1 MAERM
6 GARKPFSDKNVSD
19 VPDQSGVY
27 NFINQAGQI
36 VYTGSAGAGR
46 LQDRLREHLLAGD
59 IPGATRF
66 QIRPTSSTA
75 EARKVEQQL
84 IKRNQPRHNTRGK

>member
-6 GARKPFSDKNVSD
+6 GGRKPFSDKNVSD

-36 VYTGSAGAGR
+36 VYTGSAG
-46 LQDRLREHLLAGD
+46 LREHLLAGD
-59 IPGATRF
+59 IPGTTHF